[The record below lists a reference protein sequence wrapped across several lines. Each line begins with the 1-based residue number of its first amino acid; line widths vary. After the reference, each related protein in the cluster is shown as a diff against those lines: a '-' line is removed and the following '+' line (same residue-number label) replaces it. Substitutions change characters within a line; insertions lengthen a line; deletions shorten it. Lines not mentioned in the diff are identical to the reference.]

1 MEKSKLSELH
11 KIDVQQLDQ
20 ANERAI
26 EALRQQ
32 YEQQNDS
39 LRKQLQQKSQMN
51 SLAEEISKS
60 SGSINTLVQRL
71 SATHEGDLK
80 KREEDLQARE

>member
-1 MEKSKLSELH
+1 
-11 KIDVQQLDQ
+11 
-20 ANERAI
+20 
-26 EALRQQ
+26 
-32 YEQQNDS
+32 
-39 LRKQLQQKSQMN
+39 MN

-80 KREEDLQARE
+80 KREEDLQAREQALAEQKRLLADRKAQLEVR